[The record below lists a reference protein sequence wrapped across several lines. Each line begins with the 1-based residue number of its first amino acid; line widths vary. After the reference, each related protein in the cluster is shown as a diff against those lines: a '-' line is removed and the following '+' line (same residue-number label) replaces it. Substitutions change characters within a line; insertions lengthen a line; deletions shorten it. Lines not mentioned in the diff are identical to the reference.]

1 MKANIGINEEH
12 SASTAL
18 ILNTLLADEF
28 VLYTKTKFYHWNVTG
43 PSFHEYHLFF
53 DTQAE
58 ELEDTIDEVAE
69 RARSIGHFT
78 IGTLSDFS
86 KMTRLIEHSQGP
98 LNKGLQLVQ
107 NLLDDHET
115 LARTLRKDIGIVND
129 TNKDISTTDFLT
141 GVLERHEKMAWMLR
155 AYLG

>member
-43 PSFHEYHLFF
+43 PRCHEYHLFF

>member
-43 PSFHEYHLFF
+43 PSFNEYHLFF